1 MRALWANVSNSLDI
15 CKRGLFNG
23 KHKNNLRMP
32 PLISRASCVGAGL
45 GQPKDVPGNGEPG
58 EQPTPRFYTDL
69 LP

>member
-32 PLISRASCVGAGL
+32 PLISQASYVGAGL
-45 GQPKDVPGNGEPG
+45 GQPKDVPHPA
-58 EQPTPRFYTDL
+58 R
-69 LP
+69 